1 MGVKQKQIL
10 NVVAFVAILVVN
22 GFAGSMGINGVTTG
36 QVSDDVP
43 SLFTP
48 AGYVF
53 SVWAL
58 IYLALAAYTVYQAL
72 PSQRDR
78 APVEGVGYWFVA
90 SSACNVVWLFLWHY
104 GQFALSLLAMLGLLG
119 SLIAVYVR
127 VGVGTGSPSRRDKLL
142 VDLPF
147 SIYLGWISVATIANA
162 ATVLYTVQWNG
173 FGIGPAIWTAIMVA
187 VAAGLGILMIVRRGE
202 IAFPL
207 VIVWA
212 TIGIALARAGNVV
225 ITTIAWL
232 SVAAL
237 IVALVWS
244 RLRPPA
250 KAA

>member
-1 MGVKQKQIL
+1 MKPKQIL
-10 NVVAFVAILVVN
+10 NMVAFVAILVVN
-22 GFAGSMGINGVTTG
+22 GLAGSVGINGVMTG
-36 QVSDDVP
+36 QVSDDIP

-53 SVWAL
+53 AIWGL
-58 IYLALAAYTVYQAL
+58 IYLGLAGYTVYQAL
-72 PSQRDR
+72 PAQRDR
-78 APVEGVGYWFVA
+78 SPVEGVGYWFIA
-90 SSACNVVWLFLWHY
+90 SSAFNVIWLFLWHY
-104 GQFALSLLAMLGLLG
+104 RQFALSMLAMLGLLG

-127 VGVGTGSPSRRDKLL
+127 LGIGADSPSLRDKLG
-142 VDLPF
+142 VHLPF

-162 ATVLYTVQWNG
+162 ATVLYTAEWNG
-173 FGIGPAIWTAIMVA
+173 FGIDPPLWAATMVA
-187 VAAGLGILMIVRRGE
+187 VAAVLGILMIVRRGE

-212 TIGIALARAGNVV
+212 AIGIALARVGSVL
-225 ITTIAWL
+225 ITTVAWL

-250 KAA
+250 KTA